1 MIVIIGLVLLILTI
15 WFGYKSVT
23 TKSSFYQL
31 LNVIVDGLWIIY
43 NVYTHD
49 YWLAIFWV
57 IIIALDTRSYHR
69 YKSIEEGNE
78 QEED

>member
-1 MIVIIGLVLLILTI
+1 MIALSLLILTI
-15 WFGYKSVT
+15 WFSYKSIV

-31 LNVIVDGLWIIY
+31 LTVMVDGAWIIY
-43 NVYTHD
+43 NVYTHS
-49 YWLAIFWV
+49 YWIAMIWV
-57 IIIALDTRSYHR
+57 VLIALDTRTYQR

>member
-1 MIVIIGLVLLILTI
+1 MIALSLLILTI
-15 WFGYKSVT
+15 WFSYKSII

-31 LNVIVDGLWIIY
+31 LTVMVDGAWIIY
-43 NVYTHD
+43 NVYTHS
-49 YWLAIFWV
+49 YWIAMIWV
-57 IIIALDTRSYHR
+57 VIIALDTRTYQR